1 MSQIKIADSSITGTV
16 YDGAVRSRR
25 YKSQSLHPSTP
36 GIALLAFVGNLA
48 CWIITGAIGYASPP
62 CLAID
67 DWTCMAMVLFV
78 PQGLATVYLISIALE
93 KGWMSAT
100 PSLNAGI
107 VGFSI
112 AIVYTMYWATWGN
125 FATRVFWIE
134 AGVYLSLALE
144 AKLGVFEAA
153 EQRIGTLLDL

>member
-1 MSQIKIADSSITGTV
+1 MSQIKIADSPITGKAD
-16 YDGAVRSRR
+16 DGAVRSRR

-67 DWTCMAMVLFV
+67 DWTC
-78 PQGLATVYLISIALE
+78 
-93 KGWMSAT
+93 
-100 PSLNAGI
+100 
-107 VGFSI
+107 
-112 AIVYTMYWATWGN
+112 
-125 FATRVFWIE
+125 
-134 AGVYLSLALE
+134 VYLSLALE

>member
-1 MSQIKIADSSITGTV
+1 MS
-16 YDGAVRSRR
+16 
-25 YKSQSLHPSTP
+25 
-36 GIALLAFVGNLA
+36 
-48 CWIITGAIGYASPP
+48 
-62 CLAID
+62 
-67 DWTCMAMVLFV
+67 MVLFV

-100 PSLNAGI
+100 PSLNAGT

-112 AIVYTMYWATWGN
+112 AIVYTMCWATWGN

-144 AKLGVFEAA
+144 AKLGSFEAA
-153 EQRIGTLLDL
+153 ERRIGTLLDL

>member
-1 MSQIKIADSSITGTV
+1 MSQIKIADSPITGKAH
-16 YDGAVRSRR
+16 DGAVRSRR
-25 YKSQSLHPSTP
+25 YESQSLHPSTP
-36 GIALLAFVGNLA
+36 GNLA

-67 DWTCMAMVLFV
+67 DWTCMSMVLFV
-78 PQGLATVYLISIALE
+78 PQGLAMVYLISIALE

-100 PSLNAGI
+100 PSLNAGT

-112 AIVYTMYWATWGN
+112 AIVYTMCWATWGN

-153 EQRIGTLLDL
+153 ERRIGTLLDL